1 MSTVGSVN
9 ISIKW
14 DNGAISQIEK
24 RLAQGLFAMGADVAT
39 HARNRAPVAD
49 MAYYAHLAHPP
60 VPGLLKGT
68 IRVDPYNTSPYVV
81 FVRAGGIGGVK
92 YARRRE
98 FENNL
103 HPQTKH
109 YMSNGLKDT
118 LSGNWQRFFKGR
130 IK

>member
-1 MSTVGSVN
+1 MSTVSSVN

-39 HARNRAPVAD
+39 HARNRAPVRYG
-49 MAYYAHLAHPP
+49 M
-60 VPGLLKGT
+60 LKST

-103 HPQTKH
+103 HPETKH

-118 LSGNWQRFFKGR
+118 LSGNWQKFFKGR